1 MLPETPSPATT
12 PAFRWLHRI
21 ENLILALVF
30 AVMLF
35 LAAGQILQR
44 NVTGGGAVW
53 TDELLRNLVLWIA
66 LLGAMAASRTTRHI
80 GIDVITRFLPPR
92 LAKAVQSLT
101 MLCTSGICAVIG
113 YYSWVFVRD
122 ERTYGGTA
130 LGGGVPSWVVLVILP
145 AGFAVIAL
153 RYAYHSYLAARSV
166 ANGGEETTP

>member
-1 MLPETPSPATT
+1 MLPEPAPPATT

-21 ENLILALVF
+21 ENLVLALVF
-30 AVMLF
+30 AVMLL

-92 LAKAVQSLT
+92 LTKAVQSLT
-101 MLCTSGICAVIG
+101 MLCTAGICAVIG
-113 YYSWVFVRD
+113 YYSWVFMAD
-122 ERTYGGTA
+122 ERAYGGTA
-130 LGGGVPSWVVLVILP
+130 LGGAIPSWVVLVILP
-145 AGFAVIAL
+145 AGFAVIAV
-153 RYAYHSYLAARSV
+153 RYAYHSYLAARS
-166 ANGGEETTP
+166 AIAWSEETP